1 MRCTETTLAAHLDDL
16 RCPEPEQRTLLAIA
30 AAASAIGGLLARG
43 KRAELTGTA
52 NVHGENVR
60 DYDIVANELFVDA
73 LRDSGACYGVVSE
86 ELVEPLPLATTTSG
100 PLVFLDPLDGS
111 ANLDAHGLCGSIF
124 GLTRA
129 SGDIASAALA
139 GGRQLSHAGYVL
151 YSSGTVLV
159 LSSRERCDL
168 LLWDAERSAFV
179 LVQERLACPEAGSV
193 YSLND
198 ARVAQWSQ
206 GARAWLSELKAQ
218 TKPNGAI
225 RYSQRYAGA
234 LVADAHRVL
243 LEGGV
248 FAYPEDSSSPRGKLR
263 LQYEVNPM
271 AFIFD
276 SAGGAASTGATNPL
290 DVTPSGCHERSP
302 LILGSRTEVAAYER
316 QMSQARPSVLP
327 AA

>member
-16 RCPEPEQRTLLAIA
+16 RCAEPERRTLLAIA
-30 AAASAIGGLLARG
+30 SAAGAIAALLARG
-43 KRAELTGTA
+43 KRAEPTGAA
-52 NVHGENVR
+52 NVHGESVR
-60 DYDIVANELFVDA
+60 DYDIVTNELFVDA
-73 LRDSGACYGVVSE
+73 LAASGACYGVVSE
-86 ELVEPLPLATTTSG
+86 ELVEPLPLATTASS

-124 GLTRA
+124 GLARA
-129 SGDIASAALA
+129 SGDVASAALSS
-139 GGRQLSHAGYVL
+139 GRQLSHAGYVL
-151 YSSGTVLV
+151 YSSATVLV

-168 LLWDAERSAFV
+168 LLWDAEQDAFV
-179 LVQERLACPEAGSV
+179 VVHERLACPEAGSV

-198 ARVAQWSQ
+198 ARVPQWSKR
-206 GARAWLSELKAQ
+206 ARDWLNELKSQ
-218 TKPNGAI
+218 TKPNGGT

-271 AFIFD
+271 AFVFG
-276 SAGGAASTGATNPL
+276 SAGGAASVGTSSPL
-290 DVTPSGCHERSP
+290 DVAPSSCHQRSP
-302 LILGSRTEVAAYER
+302 LVLGSRTEVAAYER
-316 QMSQARPSVLP
+316 QMSRAHSSVLP